1 MKANWLSLGI
11 KILGA
16 VIILVAMILV
26 GMGVWKIGMNDVI
39 AGVLAMQAMV
49 LPIDVSK
56 IKAAGH

>member
-16 VIILVAMILV
+16 VVVLVAMTLI
-26 GMGVWKIGMNDVI
+26 GMGVWKIGMSDVI